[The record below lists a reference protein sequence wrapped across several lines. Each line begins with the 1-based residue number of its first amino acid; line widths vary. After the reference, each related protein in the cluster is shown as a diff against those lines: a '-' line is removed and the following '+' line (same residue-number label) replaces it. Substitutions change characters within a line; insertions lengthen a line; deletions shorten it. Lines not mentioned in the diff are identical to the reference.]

1 MDNPSVNMEKLAAEL
16 AGNTL
21 MDENMMNDQTHQQI
35 IAFLKSD
42 KVNTFRFVNNCVI
55 LLIDFPNCYSGL

>member
-16 AGNTL
+16 SGNTL

-35 IAFLKSD
+35 IAFLKSE
-42 KVNTFRFVNNCVI
+42 KVNIFRFV
-55 LLIDFPNCYSGL
+55 LDL